1 MVQKHTKRIVHSIR
15 HTWKHDKK
23 AIFIG
28 IAALILIFFGCIA
41 LWISTFKLPDLS
53 SFNTIKVAQ
62 STNIYDRT
70 GTVLLYSIHQDQNRT
85 VVPFDEI
92 SQYIKDATVAIEDPS
107 FYSEEL

>member
-1 MVQKHTKRIVHSIR
+1 MYHNLRLFALGTAVYGIISRMEKKHVARVVHSVK

-23 AIFIG
+23 GIFIG
-28 IAALILIFFGCIA
+28 LAALVLILFGLLA

-70 GTVLLYSIHQDQNRT
+70 GTVLL
-85 VVPFDEI
+85 
-92 SQYIKDATVAIEDPS
+92 
-107 FYSEEL
+107 